1 MFLKARRGLEKI
13 LGFGS
18 ALNEVVDR
26 ALRGAEPVGGL
37 QCFGSLDLVA
47 TVWNVGDDAS
57 LDLSDIA
64 VGGGRSGHHFLDDHP
79 PDVVLSRSDVLHT
92 LRNRPAIRSDLE
104 IPLRIG
110 KTLGRIEDIFS
121 CGFEELQG
129 LVLVCL
135 RELLRPGRPA
145 TGHYK
150 SATNNESQRSRNA
163 LHNLPFP
170 QIGIRGSP
178 KRFPEIC
185 EGHGEAARWRVEC
198 APQAFRSEVIPYS
211 KPVRRSLRGKGS
223 ARR

>member
-1 MFLKARRGLEKI
+1 MCSIHSATDQRSGSILKFHCASER
-13 LGFGS
+13 
-18 ALNEVVDR
+18 
-26 ALRGAEPVGGL
+26 P
-37 QCFGSLDLVA
+37 LVA
-47 TVWNVGDDAS
+47 
-57 LDLSDIA
+57 
-64 VGGGRSGHHFLDDHP
+64 
-79 PDVVLSRSDVLHT
+79 SRTS
-92 LRNRPAIRSDLE
+92 
-104 IPLRIG
+104 
-110 KTLGRIEDIFS
+110 FS

-198 APQAFRSEVIPYS
+198 APQAFRCEVIPRS
-211 KPVRRSLRGKGS
+211 KPVRRSLRGKGP

>member
-18 ALNEVVDR
+18 ALISTKWSIEPCGEPNRLVGFN
-26 ALRGAEPVGGL
+26 ASGAWTLLLR
-37 QCFGSLDLVA
+37 F
-47 TVWNVGDDAS
+47 WNVGNDAS
-57 LDLSDIA
+57 IDLSDVA

-79 PDVVLSRSDVLHT
+79 PDVVLRRSDVLYT
-92 LRNRPAIRSDLE
+92 LRSRPAVRKIRGAAGPCPGPSA
-104 IPLRIG
+104 R
-110 KTLGRIEDIFS
+110 
-121 CGFEELQG
+121 
-129 LVLVCL
+129 VAA
-135 RELLRPGRPA
+135 RPGRPG

-150 SATNNESQRSRNA
+150 STTNNESQRSRNA

-211 KPVRRSLRGKGS
+211 KPVRRSLRGKGP